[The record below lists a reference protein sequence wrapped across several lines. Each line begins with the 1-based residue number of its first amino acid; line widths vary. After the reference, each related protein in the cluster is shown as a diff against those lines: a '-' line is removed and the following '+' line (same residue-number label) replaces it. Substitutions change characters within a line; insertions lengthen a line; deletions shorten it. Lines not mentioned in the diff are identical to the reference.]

1 MKFFS
6 LILINSILN
15 FLQPQFNWFR
25 PLYEEMDFFQPLH
38 STSPV
43 IYKEIIIAPGKNA
56 LTAFNLNN
64 GRKLWSKELPD
75 EIASSPVLY
84 KDRIFLSTL
93 GGKIYIINPEN
104 GQIIKEVTIIN
115 SCVISNFSFVE
126 NRAIFR
132 TDKDELLAIDINSG
146 EILWSYRRKK
156 LSDFVIN
163 SFPATVIYNDIVYAG
178 FSDGVLAGIDIST
191 GKEQWS
197 LKLPSAKRFEGIYA
211 SPVVYK
217 DKLIVP
223 KYDSG
228 LYSISINEKKTVWT
242 REDEGYLWCVIH
254 DDYLYCAK
262 ISGKL
267 LKINPYSG
275 NSYWE
280 IDLREASRSFFKKK
294 LLTISEPEIMDNVMY
309 VSAQKGIYGIELKD
323 GGLVW
328 QFKPA
333 GILFP
338 PGISAPPRI
347 SENRLIFVSN
357 SGLLY
362 SFFIE
367 SYY

>member
-1 MKFFS
+1 
-6 LILINSILN
+6 
-15 FLQPQFNWFR
+15 
-25 PLYEEMDFFQPLH
+25 MDFFQPLH

-84 KDRIFLSTL
+84 KERIFLSTL
-93 GGKIYIINPEN
+93 GGKIYIVNPEN
-104 GQIIKEVTIIN
+104 SQIIKEVTIIN
-115 SCVISNFSFVE
+115 SCLISDFAFIE

-132 TDKDELLAIDINSG
+132 TDKDELIAIDINSG

-163 SFPATVIYNDIVYAG
+163 SFPSPVIYNDIVYAG

-211 SPVVYK
+211 SPVVFK

-228 LYSISINEKKTVWT
+228 LYSISINDKKIVWA
-242 REDEGYLWCVIH
+242 REDEGYLWCVINV
-254 DDYLYCAK
+254 DYLYCAT

-267 LKINPYSG
+267 FKVNPYSG
-275 NSYWE
+275 NSYWT
-280 IDLREASRSFFKKK
+280 INLMSTSKSLFKKK
-294 LLTISEPEIMDNVMY
+294 LLTISKPEITENVMY
-309 VSAQKGIYGIELKD
+309 VSAQNGIYAIELED
-323 GGLVW
+323 GGIVW

-333 GILFP
+333 GVLFP
-338 PGISAPPRI
+338 PGISSPPII
-347 SENRLIFVSN
+347 SDKRLIFVSN

-362 SFFIE
+362 NFLIE
-367 SYY
+367 R